1 MLEYRNGNGNANGK
15 SNGTALAQRT
25 ERPFSPFQQLVDQFF
40 QDSFSWPTS
49 ANRNW
54 PQSRSFVAGWTTPAG
69 TNLWQTND
77 SYLLQIVMPG
87 MKADSISCTV
97 EQNLLTCSAEP
108 AYPEPQGA
116 QAIWQSFGGP
126 VQYRIQLP
134 AEVEG
139 DHAQASYT
147 DGILTITLPKAAHAR
162 VQTIK
167 VVGK

>member
-1 MLEYRNGNGNANGK
+1 MLEYRNGNGNGKTNG
-15 SNGTALAQRT
+15 AAVAH
-25 ERPFSPFQQLVDQFF
+25 RPDRLFSPFQQLVDQFF
-40 QDSFSWPTS
+40 QDSLWGPAP
-49 ANRNW
+49 ANRTW
-54 PQSRSFVAGWTTPAG
+54 PQSRSFVAGWAAPAG
-69 TNLWQTND
+69 TNLWETND

-97 EQNLLTCSAEP
+97 EQNLLNCRAEP

-116 QAIWQSFGGP
+116 QAVWQSFGGP

-139 DHAQASYT
+139 DHAQAAYN
-147 DGILTITLPKAAHAR
+147 DGILTLTLPKAAHAR